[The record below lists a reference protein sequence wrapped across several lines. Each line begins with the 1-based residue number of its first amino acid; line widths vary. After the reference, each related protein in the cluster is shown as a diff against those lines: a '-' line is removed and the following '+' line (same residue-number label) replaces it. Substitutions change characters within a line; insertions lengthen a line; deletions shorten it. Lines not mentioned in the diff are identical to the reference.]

1 MSVLRFTFA
10 HGTDSWN
17 GLMSLLLSGRLSAS
31 MQQKKFEDFLVRRM
45 GLVPTHI
52 VLLSA
57 QCHEARTKVRILSGM
72 TAKRSSCVN
81 PWAYR

>member
-1 MSVLRFTFA
+1 M
-10 HGTDSWN
+10 
-17 GLMSLLLSGRLSAS
+17 
-31 MQQKKFEDFLVRRM
+31 
-45 GLVPTHI
+45 PTHI

-57 QCHEARTKVRILSGM
+57 QCHEARTKIRILSGM